1 MTHRF
6 CERCERETMDGNLW
20 CMDPECPAEKGYS
33 LLEYGDMLGDLK
45 ITRFVRVWRTAAVY
59 EAERGGKPVLL
70 KLAHPGDQHAERL
83 RRESSVLQSISPQRS
98 RVRSIVNSF
107 RPQNRPLY
115 PIPLSPY
122 PHRSKRSYGEI
133 TFRGEP
139 RTYAVF
145 QHARGKILSD
155 LLLETPQVWH
165 THAAWLIITLAQAV
179 RPLARNNKCHL
190 YLTPDVIMVDTDDEG
205 IYRPMLLDMGFILDV
220 DEPAASFDLLT
231 MLEPAYT
238 APELLENSAD
248 GTHSLQA
255 DVYSLGM
262 VFYEMLAGHPGFDS
276 KLYRDQ
282 KTRSRVLNIRKPLS
296 VGRPELEQSGVAAIL
311 ETAVAPTGRYA
322 NVTEFANA
330 ISKIYSS
337 PPPERKKVPTRLYVI
352 GTILGVILL
361 AAGTIAALTLLRVL
375 SGG

>member
-6 CERCERETMDGNLW
+6 CERCERETIDGNLW
-20 CMDPECPAEKGYS
+20 CMDPDCPAEKGYS
-33 LLEYGDMLGDLK
+33 LLEYGDFLGDLK

-59 EAERGGKPVLL
+59 EAERDGTPVLL
-70 KLAHPGDQHAERL
+70 KLAHPGEHHAERL
-83 RRESSVLQSISPQRS
+83 RREASVLQSISPQRS
-98 RVRSIVNSF
+98 RIRSTINSF
-107 RPQNRPLY
+107 RPQTRPVY
-115 PIPLSPY
+115 PVPLTPY

-155 LLLETPQVWH
+155 VLLETPQVWH
-165 THAAWLIITLAQAV
+165 THAAWLIITVARAV
-179 RPLARNNKCHL
+179 RPLANSNKCHL
-190 YLTPDVIMVDTDDEG
+190 YLTPDVILVDTDEEG
-205 IYRPMLLDMGFILDV
+205 IFRPMLLDMGFILDV
-220 DEPAASFDLLT
+220 NEPASSYDWLT

-238 APELLENSAD
+238 APELLAD
-248 GTHSLQA
+248 SPNGAHSLEA

-262 VFYEMLAGHPGFDS
+262 IFYEMLAGHPGFEN
-276 KLYRDQ
+276 KIYRDRI
-282 KTRSRVLNIRKPLS
+282 TRARVLNVRKPLS

-311 ETAVAPTGRYA
+311 EIAVAPSGRYRD
-322 NVTEFANA
+322 VTEFAKA

-337 PPPERKKVPTRLYVI
+337 PPAERKKVPTRLYVV
-352 GTILGVILL
+352 GSILGIVLLVAGVI
-361 AAGTIAALTLLRVL
+361 AGLTLLRVL